1 MTRIIGD
8 GLFVHT
14 SKIKSCDLKSKY
26 IILHGIIEKGNKY
39 VLSEVKIFLP
49 WTQMLFLELTFITL
63 LHFY

>member
-8 GLFVHT
+8 GLFGHK
-14 SKIKSCDLKSKY
+14 SKINSCNLKGIY
-26 IILHGIIEKGNKY
+26 IFSGGIVEKGNKY
-39 VLSEVKIFLP
+39 VLSEVKIFLA